1 MGEPERVGMY
11 VDEGKPT
18 SAFLAKGCQI
28 IGKVQLGGPGR
39 IEGEVDGEIIAQ
51 DTLYIGEGASVKA
64 TITGTVIVV
73 HGQVT
78 GDITAKTSL
87 ELRAHSRVT
96 GNIIAPS
103 LVINEGAYFEGQCAM
118 GSKDAPRAADKDKKV
133 SFLGKDAAPQGVP
146 PKIPAEAGK

>member
-1 MGEPERVGMY
+1 MY

-51 DTLYIGEGASVKA
+51 DTLYIGEGATVKA
-64 TITGTVIVV
+64 QITGTVIVI

-96 GNIIAPS
+96 GNIAAPS

-118 GSKDAPRAADKDKKV
+118 GTNAPRIAEKDKKV
-133 SFLGKDAAPQGVP
+133 SFLGKEQASTAVP
-146 PKIPAEAGK
+146 PKVTAEAGK